1 MYRIKPARIMPSTDY
16 LIPSGSHKR
25 FIYALIEPGSTA
37 IFSSISNIMRH
48 GFHRLGIIRFLGL
61 FLGLIITACEAGA
74 APENEA
80 GPPAKMTRQIEGQ
93 PADSVKQARLSAWS
107 PIFRGVERLQASAD
121 QPRPL
126 KVQAVRVDLRETGI
140 DFLVTPSNGAAPK
153 DVGARSVSEFLEE
166 FQCQVA
172 INGSVFD
179 VYAEHRGNPMD
190 VLGLSLSRGQRYSP
204 PNRWDAL
211 LIGKD
216 RRAWI
221 ARSPVNARAAW
232 NGMSGYYAL
241 LADGR
246 NKGGMA
252 DLHPRSA
259 VGVSRDGRYLL
270 LMAAD
275 GRQPGYSEGLT
286 TAETAE
292 WMRKLGA
299 WNALN
304 LDGGGST
311 ALVMRGSDGQPT
323 TLNRPSGPP
332 PGTERRVANH
342 LCVYAKGLAGR
353 R

>member
-1 MYRIKPARIMPSTDY
+1 MILS
-16 LIPSGSHKR
+16 S
-25 FIYALIEPGSTA
+25 
-37 IFSSISNIMRH
+37 FSNTMKH
-48 GFHRLGIIRFLGL
+48 GVHRRVIIRS
-61 FLGLIITACEAGA
+61 LGLILGLCMTAYEVGA

-80 GPPAKMTRQIEGQ
+80 GPPAKLGRHIEGQ
-93 PADSVKQARLSAWS
+93 PEDSVKQARLSAWS

-126 KVQAVRVDLRETGI
+126 KVQAVRVDLREAGI

-153 DVGARSVSEFLEE
+153 DVGARTTSEFLEE

-179 VYAEHRGNPMD
+179 VYAEHRGDPMD

-216 RRAWI
+216 RHAWI
-221 ARSPVNARAAW
+221 ARSPVNTRAAW
-232 NGMSGYYAL
+232 NGLSGYYAL
-241 LADGR
+241 LVEGR
-246 NKGGMA
+246 NNGGMA

-311 ALVMRGSDGQPT
+311 ALVMRDTDGKPNM
-323 TLNRPSGPP
+323 LNRPSGPP
-332 PGTERRVANH
+332 IGSERRVANH
-342 LCVYAKGLAGR
+342 LCVFARGLAGR

>member
-1 MYRIKPARIMPSTDY
+1 MTPVI
-16 LIPSGSHKR
+16 
-25 FIYALIEPGSTA
+25 
-37 IFSSISNIMRH
+37 SSFGKVRSVC
-48 GFHRLGIIRFLGL
+48 LLLGL
-61 FLGLIITACEAGA
+61 SIADFGGGLALAD
-74 APENEA
+74 EA
-80 GPPAKMTRQIEGQ
+80 GPPAKATPHIEGQ
-93 PADSVKQARLSAWS
+93 PADSVKQASLSAWS

-126 KVQAVRVDLRETGI
+126 KVQAVRVDLREAGI

-153 DVGARSVSEFLEE
+153 DVGARTTSEFLEE

-179 VYAEHRGNPMD
+179 VYAEHRGDPMD

-216 RRAWI
+216 RHAWVARA
-221 ARSPVNARAAW
+221 PVYARAAW
-232 NGMSGYYAL
+232 NGLSGYYAL
-241 LADGR
+241 LVDGR
-246 NKGGMA
+246 NNGGMA

-311 ALVMRGSDGQPT
+311 ALVMKGPGGKPNA
-323 TLNRPSGPP
+323 LNRPSGPP
-332 PGTERRVANH
+332 LGTERRVANH
-342 LCVYAKGLAGR
+342 LCVYARGLAGR

>member
-1 MYRIKPARIMPSTDY
+1 MMHAMSGFKKMHSFSLLLGLCIADFG
-16 LIPSGSHKR
+16 SGS
-25 FIYALIEPGSTA
+25 ALA
-37 IFSSISNIMRH
+37 D
-48 GFHRLGIIRFLGL
+48 
-61 FLGLIITACEAGA
+61 
-74 APENEA
+74 EA
-80 GPPAKMTRQIEGQ
+80 GPPAKAARQIEGQ
-93 PADSVKQARLSAWS
+93 PSDSVKQARLSAWS

-126 KVQAVRVDLRETGI
+126 KVQAVRVDLREAGI

-179 VYAEHRGNPMD
+179 VYAEHRGDPMD

-232 NGMSGYYAL
+232 NGLSGYYAL
-241 LADGR
+241 LVDGR
-246 NKGGMA
+246 NNGGMA

-259 VGVSRDGRYLL
+259 VGVSRDGRYLM

-311 ALVMRGSDGQPT
+311 ALVMQGPDGKPN

-332 PGTERRVANH
+332 LGSERRVANH
-342 LCVYAKGLAGR
+342 LCVYARGLAGR

>member
-16 LIPSGSHKR
+16 LIPSGSHER
-25 FIYALIEPGSTA
+25 FIYAPIEPGSTA
-37 IFSSISNIMRH
+37 IFSSFSNTMKH
-48 GFHRLGIIRFLGL
+48 GVHRRVIIRSLGL
-61 FLGLIITACEAGA
+61 FLGLCMTAYEVGA

-80 GPPAKMTRQIEGQ
+80 GPPAKLGRHIEGQ
-93 PADSVKQARLSAWS
+93 PADSVAHAQLSAWS
-107 PIFRGVERLQASAD
+107 PIFRGVERLQASVD

-126 KVQAVRVDLRETGI
+126 KVQAVRVDLREPGI

-153 DVGARSVSEFLEE
+153 DVGARTTSEFLEE

-179 VYAEHRGNPMD
+179 VYAEHRGDPMD

-232 NGMSGYYAL
+232 NGLSGYYAL
-241 LADGR
+241 LVDGR
-246 NKGGMA
+246 NNGGMA

-311 ALVMRGSDGQPT
+311 ALVMRDTDGKPNM
-323 TLNRPSGPP
+323 LNRPSGPP
-332 PGTERRVANH
+332 IGSERRVANH
-342 LCVYAKGLAGR
+342 LCVFARGLAGR